1 MFHGLNSFRF
11 FSVGI
16 RIVFFFL
23 KTFLIYETSVIISL
37 PTSFEILVGRKDD
50 DDENIIVR
58 IFERYC
64 VSVEFGFICRFTFC
78 LPHLAS
84 RVQ

>member
-23 KTFLIYETSVIISL
+23 KKHSL
-37 PTSFEILVGRKDD
+37 FMKQVL
-50 DDENIIVR
+50 
-58 IFERYC
+58 
-64 VSVEFGFICRFTFC
+64 
-78 LPHLAS
+78 
-84 RVQ
+84 

>member
-1 MFHGLNSFRF
+1 MSYNGAFIPPP
-11 FSVGI
+11 FS
-16 RIVFFFL
+16 
-23 KTFLIYETSVIISL
+23 KLIFPICETSVIISL
-37 PTSFEILVGRKDD
+37 PTSFEILVGREDDDD
-50 DDENIIVR
+50 DDENIIIR

>member
-1 MFHGLNSFRF
+1 M
-11 FSVGI
+11 
-16 RIVFFFL
+16 
-23 KTFLIYETSVIISL
+23 